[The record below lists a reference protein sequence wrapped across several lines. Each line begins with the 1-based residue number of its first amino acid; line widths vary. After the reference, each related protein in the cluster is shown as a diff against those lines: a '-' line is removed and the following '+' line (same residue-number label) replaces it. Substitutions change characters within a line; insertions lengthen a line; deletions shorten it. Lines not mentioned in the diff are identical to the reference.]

1 MNNDLII
8 YFCYTNTNSDKK
20 LAEIEK
26 KPKKVSWLEK
36 LKISLKNNK
45 INSYKSISDL
55 QIEFEAI
62 IEEKE
67 NQFKIYK
74 KRINE
79 EFEDKI
85 KILKVLSNESISKIK
100 EENNK
105 TEEKLLEKIKL
116 LQSEVINLKKEND
129 FKNEELRNFIQE
141 KENIIDLKIKEN
153 ANLKSKIKFISSANK
168 ASNENNKLITDKNQ
182 SLSKKLI
189 QYEEEIKNITKKYE
203 ISKNKFNETNLIDK
217 LNQKEKELSQ
227 LNNLKKHLEDDLK
240 KLNQEKNNNE
250 KQNLNDLILLK
261 KEIKNLNLVNNDL
274 LSENQ
279 ELINKL
285 ISQGKEINKKLIQ
298 GPDIEK
304 INSNETFSE
313 IYNFEKW
320 MKTKTNLSESSVN
333 KYVNSVSNM
342 RLDLIRMRN
351 VDIFNSLNQDQENLE
366 KLLDIWL
373 TENLEKDRKGNNM
386 YSAGF
391 RKFIIFKS
399 FNEKYKLTQIDNDD
413 IELGQLNFS
422 IKVYHSLMRNGYR
435 KLSDIKNLTDWEI
448 LGMKNMGES
457 GLLEIRSTL
466 KRYKG
471 SEHTL
476 FNENKKNDFDN
487 ELSNLNIKND
497 NEINTK
503 SERINSEVKEDVNQE
518 QSLFKLD
525 FAKLE
530 QAKLEQKQTDERLN
544 EIYSIQYDDE
554 SEIEEEE
561 EENLENG
568 NNIDNQA
575 DNKNDSGKLVYKS
588 YYQALIKFIEDN
600 IDEEEAIKKEL
611 LIFFINSNSLNEE
624 EFLEEINNF
633 CYEEFNDLLLEE
645 DDDIFYL
652 TKEVFENFKISF
664 SAND

>member
-1 MNNDLII
+1 
-8 YFCYTNTNSDKK
+8 
-20 LAEIEK
+20 
-26 KPKKVSWLEK
+26 
-36 LKISLKNNK
+36 
-45 INSYKSISDL
+45 
-55 QIEFEAI
+55 
-62 IEEKE
+62 
-67 NQFKIYK
+67 
-74 KRINE
+74 
-79 EFEDKI
+79 
-85 KILKVLSNESISKIK
+85 
-100 EENNK
+100 
-105 TEEKLLEKIKL
+105 
-116 LQSEVINLKKEND
+116 
-129 FKNEELRNFIQE
+129 
-141 KENIIDLKIKEN
+141 
-153 ANLKSKIKFISSANK
+153 
-168 ASNENNKLITDKNQ
+168 
-182 SLSKKLI
+182 
-189 QYEEEIKNITKKYE
+189 
-203 ISKNKFNETNLIDK
+203 
-217 LNQKEKELSQ
+217 
-227 LNNLKKHLEDDLK
+227 
-240 KLNQEKNNNE
+240 
-250 KQNLNDLILLK
+250 
-261 KEIKNLNLVNNDL
+261 
-274 LSENQ
+274 
-279 ELINKL
+279 
-285 ISQGKEINKKLIQ
+285 
-298 GPDIEK
+298 
-304 INSNETFSE
+304 
-313 IYNFEKW
+313 
-320 MKTKTNLSESSVN
+320 
-333 KYVNSVSNM
+333 
-342 RLDLIRMRN
+342 
-351 VDIFNSLNQDQENLE
+351 
-366 KLLDIWL
+366 
-373 TENLEKDRKGNNM
+373 
-386 YSAGF
+386 
-391 RKFIIFKS
+391 
-399 FNEKYKLTQIDNDD
+399 
-413 IELGQLNFS
+413 
-422 IKVYHSLMRNGYR
+422 MRNGYR

-466 KRYKG
+466 KRYKS

-568 NNIDNQA
+568 NNIDNPA